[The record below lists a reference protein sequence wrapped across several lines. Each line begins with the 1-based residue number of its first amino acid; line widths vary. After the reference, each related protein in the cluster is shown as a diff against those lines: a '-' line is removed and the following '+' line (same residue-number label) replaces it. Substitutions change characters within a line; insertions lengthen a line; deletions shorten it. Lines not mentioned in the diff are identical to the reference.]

1 MASVRW
7 APPGARRAGPTFA
20 VSRLV
25 VLQLEFLRLAVA
37 RPAVPQHAAR
47 RAVQLGVLQGAQP
60 GPRVGQVPPSARHV
74 AHRG

>member
-1 MASVRW
+1 
-7 APPGARRAGPTFA
+7 
-20 VSRLV
+20 V
-25 VLQLEFLRLAVA
+25 VLQLEVLRLAVA

-60 GPRVGQVPPSARHV
+60 GPRVGRVPPSARHV